1 MSVLPACVRVPGL
14 AGGKH
19 AVGVR
24 QVAKYAKALPQDL
37 LSELYPLR
45 FNTMAVA
52 SAAVLGEVG
61 GVFGIEGIPQVGSHF
76 VLTPFGDSSSSLLG
90 EQLISGD
97 RISGG
102 ATTDLTHLKGILRRR
117 QLYCR
122 TGFHLQILP
131 DGTVQGTRRDHSRFG
146 KESDFCASYYTRLN
160 LLNQVRIIKWPIKG
174 RINVEMTLMC
184 LSCLF

>member
-1 MSVLPACVRVPGL
+1 MKKKKKITIGAIGSGEFSVLPACVRVPGL

-19 AVGVR
+19 AVGDR

-37 LSELYPLR
+37 LSELYPLH

-97 RISGG
+97 RLSRG

-146 KESDFCASYYTRLN
+146 KETDFCASYYT
-160 LLNQVRIIKWPIKG
+160 
-174 RINVEMTLMC
+174 
-184 LSCLF
+184 

>member
-1 MSVLPACVRVPGL
+1 MPACVRVR
-14 AGGKH
+14 GGKH
-19 AVGVR
+19 AVGDR

-52 SAAVLGEVG
+52 SAALLGEVG

-76 VLTPFGDSSSSLLG
+76 VLTPFGESSSSSSSSLLE
-90 EQLISGD
+90 EQLVSGD
-97 RISGG
+97 RLSRG
-102 ATTDLTHLKGILRRR
+102 AATDLTHLKGILRRR

-146 KESDFCASYYTRLN
+146 KAPDFCA
-160 LLNQVRIIKWPIKG
+160 
-174 RINVEMTLMC
+174 
-184 LSCLF
+184 